1 MTSKSRLLEG
11 KIALVTGSSRGIGRS
26 IVERFASEGAMVYA
40 NCRTSGSFD
49 IVAQELSKLHGVEV
63 VPLYYDVTDPIQTKE
78 AFSLIMKER
87 KRLDVLVNNAGI
99 MEDALIGMITNELM
113 QRIFNTNVFAVINH
127 LQLAARL
134 MKRNKAGS
142 IINLASVVGTH
153 GNSGQTVYSA
163 SKGAVIS
170 LTKTSAKELGSD
182 GIRVNAIAPGM
193 IDTDMYRSIGEEKM
207 TEHLGMIKLG
217 RIGEPSEIADS
228 ALFLA
233 SDLSRYITGQ
243 ILGVDGGVVI

>member
-1 MTSKSRLLEG
+1 MTSKSRFLEG
-11 KIALVTGSSRGIGRS
+11 KVALVTGSSRGIGRS
-26 IVERFASEGAMVYA
+26 IVERFASEGATVYA
-40 NCRTSGSFD
+40 NCRTDGSFD
-49 IVAQELSKLHGVEV
+49 TVAQDLSKLHGVEV
-63 VPLYYDVTDPIQTKE
+63 IPLYYDVTDSIRTKE
-78 AFSLIMKER
+78 AFSRIMKEK

-99 MEDALIGMITNELM
+99 MEDALIGMITDELM
-113 QRIFNTNVFAVINH
+113 SRIFNTNVFAVINH

-153 GNSGQTVYSA
+153 GNPGQTVYSA
-163 SKGAVIS
+163 SKGAIVS

-207 TEHLGMIKLG
+207 AEHLRMIKLG
-217 RIGEPSEIADS
+217 RIGVPSEIADS